1 MPYLTPIKRTDF
13 LHEQNLMKYIFF
25 YQTAIGKIGIAEKN
39 GSITDLYL
47 EHDQIPDDANLHE
60 TEMIHLAGVQVTEYL
75 SGVRKEFSLPLD
87 PKGTPF
93 MQTVWTALC
102 AVPYGETRSYKEI
115 AQTIGN
121 PGACRAVGLA
131 NNRNPIP
138 LFIPCHRI
146 IGSDGGL
153 TGYRGGLTVKS
164 YLLELEKRYA

>member
-1 MPYLTPIKRTDF
+1 
-13 LHEQNLMKYIFF
+13 
-25 YQTAIGKIGIAEKN
+25 
-39 GSITDLYL
+39 
-47 EHDQIPDDANLHE
+47 
-60 TEMIHLAGVQVTEYL
+60 
-75 SGVRKEFSLPLD
+75 
-87 PKGTPF
+87 

-115 AQTIGN
+115 AQTVGN